1 MSITAVSV
9 GSRSAPWALV
19 GFAAVLGASCAA
31 ELTGN
36 PAWTLPSAALFVLG
50 LGVGW
55 RHWLGHT
62 SGRVAVFV
70 AGGAAIAA
78 AMMAL
83 HPADIVEAAARLSN
97 VIVLMLCI
105 SLLRP
110 VFADRQLDAA
120 LAGLL
125 GRVAPALRPA
135 AVLSTAC
142 VASLGLSF
150 GAVSVLGAALGRRA
164 TPAPTAAA
172 SAMRGLVLSMLLGP
186 STASVAAVMA
196 VYPDVSWTASLGI
209 GVPLALIGGALGA
222 ILAQPLAMAS
232 VERNRAKV
240 SLALGIV
247 LAELAGTLGAHLVF
261 GLSMTLAISLA
272 SAVVALTCTMF
283 WGRHEIGAALERA
296 DEQARERWTLIMP
309 EAALFLSC
317 GLLIGLMQSPELA
330 GVARAAAEATLPSGM
345 WGIAAVLFAVPAI
358 AMAGIH
364 PMVPFA
370 LLSPM
375 VTQSG
380 LGISE
385 VGLYAMWIVAF
396 MVSMLLSP
404 VSVLTMVAATNFG
417 VSGRLIGVR
426 GNGLYAVAF
435 AAASALAIGVLC
447 AV

>member
-1 MSITAVSV
+1 MSVAVASV
-9 GSRSAPWALV
+9 GGRSAPWALA
-19 GFAAVLGASCAA
+19 GFAAALAASCAA

-36 PAWTLPSAALFVLG
+36 PAWTMPATALIALG

-62 SGRVAVFV
+62 SGRVAVVV

-78 AMMAL
+78 AMLAL
-83 HPADIVEAAARLSN
+83 HPADIVGAAARMSN
-97 VIVLMLCI
+97 VVVLMLCV

-120 LAGLL
+120 LASLL
-125 GRVAPALRPA
+125 AGVAPALRPA
-135 AVLSTAC
+135 AVLGTAC
-142 VASLGLSF
+142 ATSLGLSF
-150 GAVSVLGAALGRRA
+150 GAVGVLGAALGARA
-164 TPAPTAAA
+164 TPAPVAAS

-196 VYPDVSWTASLGI
+196 VYPGVSWAASLGI
-209 GVPLALIGGALGA
+209 GVPLALIGGALGT
-222 ILAQPLAMAS
+222 ILTRPLAMAS
-232 VERNRAKV
+232 GKLNRAKV
-240 SLALGIV
+240 SLALGLV
-247 LAELAGTLGAHLVF
+247 LAELAATVVAHLLF
-261 GLSMTLAISLA
+261 GLSMTAAISVA
-272 SAVVALTCTMF
+272 AAVLALTCTMC
-283 WGRHEIGAALERA
+283 WGRHDIGAAMERA
-296 DEQARERWTLIMP
+296 EEQTRERWTLIMP

-330 GVARAAAEATLPSGM
+330 GVAGAAVAAVLPSGM
-345 WGIAAVLFAVPAI
+345 WGIAAVLFAIPVI

-370 LLSPM
+370 LLAPM

-385 VGLYAMWIVAF
+385 VGLYATWIVAF
-396 MVSMLLSP
+396 MLSMLLSP
-404 VSVLTMVAATNFG
+404 VSVLTMVTTTNFG
-417 VSGRLIGVR
+417 VSGRLVGLH

-435 AAASALAIGVLC
+435 AAASVVVIGVRC